1 MFDAG
6 LPVPVPQLAAF
17 AALCL
22 GMVLTPGPNM
32 AYLVS
37 RSLCQGRR
45 AGFISLAG
53 VGVGFCVYLLL
64 TVFGIAAMMAASPLL
79 FDLLRLAGAV
89 YLAWLAWGALRPGG
103 RSPFQVRD
111 LPPDSRRRLFAMG
124 LLTNIL
130 NPKAAMLYL
139 SLLPQFIDPGRGSV
153 LGQGLLLGAVQIAIS
168 LSINALFVLAA
179 GAIAR
184 FLAGRPLWARMQR
197 LIMGSVLATLAVRMA
212 IIR

>member
-1 MFDAG
+1 MFETGLVPWPLLAG
-6 LPVPVPQLAAF
+6 F
-17 AALCL
+17 AGLCL

-32 AYLVS
+32 VYLVS

-45 AGFISLAG
+45 AGYISLAG

-79 FDLLRLAGAV
+79 FDLLRLAGAA
-89 YLAWLAWGALRPGG
+89 YLGWLAWTALRPGG

-111 LPPDSRRRLFAMG
+111 LPPDSPGRLFLMG
-124 LLTNIL
+124 LLTNLL

-139 SLLPQFIDPGRGSV
+139 SLLPQFIDPARGPV
-153 LGQGLLLGAVQIAIS
+153 LAQGLLLGAVQITIS

-184 FLAGRPLWARMQR
+184 FLAARPLWGRVQR
-197 LIMGSVLATLAVRMA
+197 LIMGSVLAALALRMA
-212 IIR
+212 ASR